1 MAIANVSVNPESLR
15 AITFSNQLL
24 IRSRT
29 LGLLGP
35 RRGSLGAG
43 PTDYCTIIATLNNN
57 MERPA
62 DISDFLLAET
72 VWCDVVVV
80 NEDSV

>member
-15 AITFSNQLL
+15 AIKFSNQLL
-24 IRSRT
+24 ILSRT

-35 RRGSLGAG
+35 RRDSLGAG
-43 PTDYCTIIATLNNN
+43 PTDYCPTIAVLNNN

-62 DISDFLLAET
+62 DISDLLVVET

>member
-1 MAIANVSVNPESLR
+1 M
-15 AITFSNQLL
+15 
-24 IRSRT
+24 
-29 LGLLGP
+29 
-35 RRGSLGAG
+35 
-43 PTDYCTIIATLNNN
+43 LNNN

-62 DISDFLLAET
+62 DISDLLTVET